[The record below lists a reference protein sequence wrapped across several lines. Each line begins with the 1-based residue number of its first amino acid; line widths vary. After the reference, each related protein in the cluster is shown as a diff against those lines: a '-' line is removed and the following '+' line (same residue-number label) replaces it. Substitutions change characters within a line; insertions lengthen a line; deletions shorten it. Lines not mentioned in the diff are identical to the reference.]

1 MQYDDTIIIN
11 LIAGA
16 CAGKSTIASGIFYKL
31 KMKGVDCE
39 QSLEYAKDRVWEGS
53 YSTMDDQ
60 IYMFG
65 KQYHR
70 VWRLNHKV
78 QVVISDSPLILS
90 IYYSKFKSKYFED
103 FVIGQ
108 FNTFHNITYFIDRD
122 TEYNQN
128 GRIHTLEQAKEADQK
143 LKDILEKHNIE
154 YTTVKTTKATDII
167 TEHILDILNM
177 K

>member
-103 FVIGQ
+103 FVIEQ

-128 GRIHTLEQAKEADQK
+128 GRIHTLEQAK
-143 LKDILEKHNIE
+143 
-154 YTTVKTTKATDII
+154 
-167 TEHILDILNM
+167 
-177 K
+177 